1 MLEIKS
7 LKKNF
12 VSKNKQGKNIEK
24 TAVKDLNLTIDEGEI
39 FGLLGPN
46 GAGKTTTIR
55 MLTMLTK
62 PTAGEILYKGKD
74 IFSDELN
81 VKKYIGVV
89 PQHINFDQDLTV
101 WENMEL
107 HGRLHHI
114 PKSQRHARIEEL
126 LNYVELQDRVNDKV
140 KSLSGGMKRRLLIV
154 RALMHNPKILFLDE
168 PTVAL
173 DPQVRRRIWDLIRRL
188 PKDGVTVVLTTH
200 YIEEAQEMA
209 DRIGFI
215 NKGSLQLVET
225 KDKLMRRLGGK
236 TLLLNLA
243 EQLVALPAS
252 LAGLGLQAAADGMS
266 LLYPLANR
274 EQDHDLSALLAA
286 VGQAGLRITD
296 IHTRERSLEDIYV
309 EFVGA
314 QS

>member
-24 TAVKDLNLTIDEGEI
+24 TAVKDLNLIIDEGEI

-200 YIEEAQEMA
+200 YIEEAENLCNRVA
-209 DRIGFI
+209 IL
-215 NKGSLQLVET
+215 NKGSLIKLDTPKALCEQIGKYVVEWDSEEYREYKFFNSRKECT
-225 KDKLMRRLGGK
+225 DFAG
-236 TLLLNLA
+236 TLD
-243 EQLVALPAS
+243 VATTIRHS
-252 LAGLGLQAAADGMS
+252 
-266 LLYPLANR
+266 N
-274 EQDHDLSALLAA
+274 
-286 VGQAGLRITD
+286 
-296 IHTRERSLEDIYV
+296 LEDVFV
-309 EFVGA
+309 ELTGRTV
-314 QS
+314 S

>member
-114 PKSQRHARIEEL
+114 PKSERHARIEEL

-200 YIEEAQEMA
+200 YIEEAENLCNRVA
-209 DRIGFI
+209 IL
-215 NKGSLQLVET
+215 NKGSLIKLDTPKALCEQIGKYVVEWDSEESREY
-225 KDKLMRRLGGK
+225 KFFNSRKECADFAE
-236 TLLLNLA
+236 TLD
-243 EQLVALPAS
+243 VATTIRHS
-252 LAGLGLQAAADGMS
+252 
-266 LLYPLANR
+266 N
-274 EQDHDLSALLAA
+274 
-286 VGQAGLRITD
+286 
-296 IHTRERSLEDIYV
+296 LEDVFV
-309 EFVGA
+309 ELTGRTV
-314 QS
+314 S

>member
-114 PKSQRHARIEEL
+114 PKSQRYARIEEL

-200 YIEEAQEMA
+200 YIEEAENLCNRVA
-209 DRIGFI
+209 IL
-215 NKGSLQLVET
+215 NKGSLIKLDTPKALCEQIGKYVVEWDSEESREY
-225 KDKLMRRLGGK
+225 KFFNSRKECADFAG
-236 TLLLNLA
+236 TLDVVTTIRHSN
-243 EQLVALPAS
+243 
-252 LAGLGLQAAADGMS
+252 
-266 LLYPLANR
+266 
-274 EQDHDLSALLAA
+274 
-286 VGQAGLRITD
+286 
-296 IHTRERSLEDIYV
+296 LEDVFV
-309 EFVGA
+309 ELTGRTV
-314 QS
+314 S

>member
-200 YIEEAQEMA
+200 YIEEAENLCNRVA
-209 DRIGFI
+209 IL
-215 NKGSLQLVET
+215 NKGSLIKLDTPKALCEQIGKYVVEWDSEESREYKFFNSRKECADFAGTLDVET
-225 KDKLMRRLGGK
+225 TIRHS
-236 TLLLNLA
+236 N
-243 EQLVALPAS
+243 
-252 LAGLGLQAAADGMS
+252 
-266 LLYPLANR
+266 
-274 EQDHDLSALLAA
+274 
-286 VGQAGLRITD
+286 
-296 IHTRERSLEDIYV
+296 LEDVFV
-309 EFVGA
+309 ELTGRTV
-314 QS
+314 S

>member
-173 DPQVRRRIWDLIRRL
+173 DPQVLRRIWDLIRRL

-200 YIEEAQEMA
+200 YIEEAENLCNRVA
-209 DRIGFI
+209 IL
-215 NKGSLQLVET
+215 NKGSLIKLDTPKALCEQIGKYVVEWDSEEYREYKFFNSRKECT
-225 KDKLMRRLGGK
+225 DFAG
-236 TLLLNLA
+236 TLD
-243 EQLVALPAS
+243 VATTIRHS
-252 LAGLGLQAAADGMS
+252 
-266 LLYPLANR
+266 N
-274 EQDHDLSALLAA
+274 
-286 VGQAGLRITD
+286 
-296 IHTRERSLEDIYV
+296 LEDVFV
-309 EFVGA
+309 ELTGRTV
-314 QS
+314 S

>member
-200 YIEEAQEMA
+200 YIEEAENLCNRVA
-209 DRIGFI
+209 IL
-215 NKGSLQLVET
+215 NKGSLIKLDTPKALCEQIGKYVVEW
-225 KDKLMRRLGGK
+225 DSEESREYKLFNSRKECTDFAG
-236 TLLLNLA
+236 TLD
-243 EQLVALPAS
+243 VATTIRHS
-252 LAGLGLQAAADGMS
+252 
-266 LLYPLANR
+266 N
-274 EQDHDLSALLAA
+274 
-286 VGQAGLRITD
+286 
-296 IHTRERSLEDIYV
+296 LEDVFV
-309 EFVGA
+309 ELTGRTV
-314 QS
+314 S

>member
-200 YIEEAQEMA
+200 YIEEAEDLCNRVA
-209 DRIGFI
+209 IL
-215 NKGSLQLVET
+215 NKGSLIKLDTPKALCEQIGKYVVEWDSEESREY
-225 KDKLMRRLGGK
+225 KFFNSRKECADFAG
-236 TLLLNLA
+236 TLDVVTTIRHSN
-243 EQLVALPAS
+243 
-252 LAGLGLQAAADGMS
+252 
-266 LLYPLANR
+266 
-274 EQDHDLSALLAA
+274 
-286 VGQAGLRITD
+286 
-296 IHTRERSLEDIYV
+296 LEDVFV
-309 EFVGA
+309 ELTGRTV
-314 QS
+314 S

>member
-200 YIEEAQEMA
+200 YIEEAENLCNRVA
-209 DRIGFI
+209 IL
-215 NKGSLQLVET
+215 NKGSLIKLDTPKALCEQIGKYVVEWDSEESREY
-225 KDKLMRRLGGK
+225 KFFNSRKECADFAR
-236 TLLLNLA
+236 TLD
-243 EQLVALPAS
+243 VATTIRHS
-252 LAGLGLQAAADGMS
+252 
-266 LLYPLANR
+266 N
-274 EQDHDLSALLAA
+274 
-286 VGQAGLRITD
+286 
-296 IHTRERSLEDIYV
+296 LEDVFV
-309 EFVGA
+309 ELTGRTV
-314 QS
+314 S